1 MVIYIRFLSLP
12 CIIWEGEM
20 SKFKG
25 LRAEWSNVRDWRVVV
40 ELKREIKREP
50 KREENKVSL

>member
-1 MVIYIRFLSLP
+1 
-12 CIIWEGEM
+12 M

-25 LRAEWSNVRDWRVVV
+25 LRGEWSNVRDWRVVV